1 MATLANHV
9 TLSPEQARIVREELS
24 RILDSDFF
32 RSSDKCCRF
41 LRYITEKLLEG
52 CPPEALKERVIGTE
66 VFHRS
71 VDYDTA
77 QDNVVRVTATEV
89 RKRLAQY
96 YRDPGASEDSVFTL
110 HPGSYAIS
118 LQGKSFETDFP
129 LQTHLTTIED
139 VKDANL
145 KIEASPA
152 RRTYRILVWSVGLL
166 VAVAV
171 LSSTAF
177 FGAKSRSHEDAQ
189 REIWSPL
196 LNDPKPVLICI
207 AQPYAFAR
215 TSADG
220 LVPAN
225 DYFVGVGDAQ
235 ALADTSR
242 FLSTRGKP
250 WRLLAGHETPS
261 ADLQAGPLILIGSFS
276 NPWTLQITED
286 LPFVFENGT
295 DKIIRDRRGTG
306 RIWKIGSGIPDLKP
320 AEDYAI
326 VARFLSAK
334 TGEQIIVI
342 AGITNFGT
350 QAAGEFIVSPE
361 MLRNAFA
368 NAPHGRKDQNFEFVL
383 HTKVIGSSPERP
395 TVVASYFW

>member
-1 MATLANHV
+1 
-9 TLSPEQARIVREELS
+9 
-24 RILDSDFF
+24 
-32 RSSDKCCRF
+32 
-41 LRYITEKLLEG
+41 LEC

-66 VFHRS
+66 VFHRP

-96 YRDPGASEDSVFTL
+96 YRDPGASEDPVFRL
-110 HPGSYAIS
+110 LPGSYAIS

-129 LQTHLTTIED
+129 SQTHLTTMED
-139 VKDANL
+139 VEDANL
-145 KIEASPA
+145 TIEASPVG
-152 RRTYRILVWSVGLL
+152 RTHRIRNWSAGLL
-166 VAVAV
+166 VAMAL
-171 LSSTAF
+171 LSSTAILLV
-177 FGAKSRSHEDAQ
+177 KSRSHEDAL
-189 REIWSPL
+189 RETWSPL
-196 LNDPKPVLICI
+196 LNDPKTVLMCI
-207 AQPYAFAR
+207 AQPNALTR

-220 LVPAN
+220 LVPAD

-235 ALADTSR
+235 ALADVSR
-242 FLSTRGKP
+242 FLSTHGEP

-261 ADLQAGPLILIGSFS
+261 ADLQGGPLILIGSFS
-276 NPWTLQITED
+276 NPWTLQITEN

-295 DKIIRDRRGTG
+295 DKIIRDRKGAG
-306 RIWKIGSGIPDLKP
+306 RIWKLGSGIPDLKP
-320 AEDYAI
+320 TEDYAI
-326 VARFLSAK
+326 VARFHSAE
-334 TGEQIIVI
+334 TGEWIIVI

-368 NAPHGRKDQNFEFVL
+368 NAPHGRKNQNFEFVL